1 MANPFIET
9 KVLDKEK
16 VEAGKEKRRRPTR
29 YERFAWYAPDEDK
42 LSQEVDAEQ
51 NEEFL
56 RIPEEEQPVEG
67 EATNPDSLFEKLMD
81 TSKPSQYA
89 YEDARLRSADRL
101 GRAVSPFLDSKVAQG
116 IYQDAN
122 ARRQLYQQRA
132 NEGEQNVLQRRTTM
146 ENMWGHYSPA
156 VTQSLTNAGIFMQ
169 KAFQAR
175 EEADRLMATH
185 KANDTQISEREKNLK
200 AQFENLKAHGYNL
213 NDFDWEGFKAN
224 LDTGNVP
231 MVAGLETSKAYQ
243 DLINAYYELSS
254 LKKQNDAI
262 AAEADKQYGLE
273 VKSEVLAGAQADFA
287 RRAHEHFG
295 FPGADLTGALK
306 DKRLRSGNT
315 PGQATNDY
323 IAGLGGQPQ
332 ASAPQASAPQAGN
345 NDESFVRSF
354 NFKTATK
361 DDIKRLQ
368 GIIGTKQDGIVG
380 PKTRN
385 AYANYLGMGGR
396 SAGASKP
403 VSGAARPSASATV
416 ATGTTGTAK
425 PQTDPEVA
433 KLFAT
438 AIAKYGKG
446 WVDSNRAHDDADADK
461 AGRKAYENS
470 ERAYRAINGTLTKEN
485 GPDAIAESFNSYRTG
500 KGMTTNEFFQKLDPR
515 LHSWTTLDL
524 ENMLTGVQNQQ
535 TGLREAAW
543 TNNNEALK
551 TVLSWFER
559 LKGMLEDGSSDG
571 AILKEANRFL
581 TVNGKGPGAIEGL
594 SEKEKGGAKD
604 LSRYLDKFDD
614 IDVYT
619 DRNGQRQIVL
629 IPKGYRLKETTD
641 ANGRTQVF
649 MERK

>member
-16 VEAGKEKRRRPTR
+16 VEAGKEKRLRPTR

-42 LSQEVDAEQ
+42 LSQEADTEQ
-51 NEEFL
+51 DEEFL

-323 IAGLGGQPQ
+323 IAGLGGRPQ
-332 ASAPQASAPQAGN
+332 SSAPQAGN

-403 VSGAARPSASATV
+403 VSGAARPSANATV

-535 TGLREAAW
+535 TGLRKAAW